1 MGAKSDKLMES
12 AKDQSERLKVWI
24 IKYLEDIAAV
34 SGPSGGLAT
43 ESTLISVLNAIVAS
57 DQDVEILLV
66 RDTGDSDKVLQQ
78 ITNYETGTP
87 VVTYK
92 DVNGNVVVPVG
103 PLEYLDPSAV
113 LQLILADTTV
123 LATPVTGLSNGGPIR
138 ATDTTGSPI
147 AAGKR
152 RISCM
157 NVGIANGSINGG
169 VIKPGESLTWVG
181 DGVRDTLAAIA
192 YDGTGTEL
200 LITYVG

>member
-1 MGAKSDKLMES
+1 MGDKSDKLMES

-57 DQDVEILLV
+57 DQDIEILLV
-66 RDTGDSDKVLQQ
+66 RDTGDSNKVLQQ

-87 VVTYK
+87 VVIYK
-92 DVNGNVVVPVG
+92 DVNGATVTPVG

-123 LATPVTGLSNGGPIR
+123 LATPTTGLPTSMLRVTVAGAGNV
-138 ATDTTGSPI
+138 

-152 RISCM
+152 RISFF
-157 NVGIANGSINGG
+157 NAGNNDSTVNGATL
-169 VIKPGESLTWVG
+169 KKGEVVTFSA
-181 DGVRDTLAAIA
+181 DGLRDTLAAIP
-192 YDGTGTEL
+192 YDALTSEL
-200 LITYVG
+200 LITTVG